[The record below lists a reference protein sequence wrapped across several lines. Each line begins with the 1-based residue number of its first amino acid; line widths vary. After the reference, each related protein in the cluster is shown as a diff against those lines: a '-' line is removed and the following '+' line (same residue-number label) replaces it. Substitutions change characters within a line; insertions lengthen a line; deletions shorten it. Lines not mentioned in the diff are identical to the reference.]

1 MRFQGAEEDIPEEGL
16 TLDEAVKD
24 YEKMLILDALEKS
37 NWVKTKAAKLLNIN
51 RTTLVEKI
59 KNQNLTKGASP

>member
-1 MRFQGAEEDIPEEGL
+1 MIQPVEEDIFEEGL

-24 YEKMLILDALEKS
+24 YEKKLILEALEKS
-37 NWVKTKAAKLLNIN
+37 NWVKTKAAKLLNIK

-59 KNQNLTKGASP
+59 KKRNLTEAASA